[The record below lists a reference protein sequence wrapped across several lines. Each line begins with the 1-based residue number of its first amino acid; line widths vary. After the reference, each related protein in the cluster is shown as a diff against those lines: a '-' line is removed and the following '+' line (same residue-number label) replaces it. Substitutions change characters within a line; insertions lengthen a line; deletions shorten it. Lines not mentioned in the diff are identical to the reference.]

1 MTNKITVVASEVR
14 VNDHIYN
21 GTGSNAHPT
30 FAWETI
36 TEVRVE
42 DGLILLLTGDAK
54 GPHGEFWLEPDEQI
68 VVIRYPEPA
77 AGTTPANP
85 AKAGRKHSERQDS

>member
-1 MTNKITVVASEVR
+1 MTNKITVAASEVR

-36 TEVRVE
+36 TEVRLE
-42 DGLILLLTGDAK
+42 DGLILLITGDAK
-54 GPHGEFWLEPDEQI
+54 APHGEFWLESDEQI
-68 VVIRYPEPA
+68 VVIRYPDLVT
-77 AGTTPANP
+77 GTTQAN
-85 AKAGRKHSERQDS
+85 AASAERKHS